1 MNAPIEPESQI
12 TQMPL
17 EFTSEHESLKILG
30 FWAFL
35 ATDFLLFSSL
45 FAVYAVYQFR
55 VGMTGP
61 TPAQLF
67 HLGPV
72 IFETVALLTS
82 SFTCGL
88 AVYEM
93 RHHRLKGTM
102 IWLAVTIALGAA
114 FVATEISE
122 FLGDIALHDTWHRSA
137 FLSAFF
143 TLVGTH
149 GSHVTFGIIWAF
161 TLMIQLAGR
170 GLTAV
175 TTRKVYMFALY
186 WHFLDI
192 IWVFIFTVVYLSG
205 KIL

>member
-1 MNAPIEPESQI
+1 MNVPIEPELET
-12 TQMPL
+12 TQRPL
-17 EFTSEHESLKILG
+17 EFSSEHESLKILG

-55 VGMTGP
+55 DGMTGP
-61 TPAQLF
+61 TPGQLF

-102 IWLAVTIALGAA
+102 IWLAVTIVLGAL
-114 FVATEISE
+114 FVATEINE

-137 FLSAFF
+137 FLSSFF

-149 GSHVTFGIIWAF
+149 GSHVTFGIIWAI
-161 TLMIQLAGR
+161 TLLIQLAGR
-170 GLTAV
+170 GLTVV
-175 TTRKVYMFALY
+175 TSRKLYMFALY

-205 KIL
+205 KVF